1 MASSRLE
8 FRVLGPLTVRVDGV
22 VVPAGGPRQRALLA
36 LLLLSANRVV
46 ARERLIDELFAEQSL
61 NSADHALRNQVS
73 RLRKVLAPAAVQEPR
88 IVARAPG
95 YLLRVEPGELD
106 LENFE
111 RLVAEGREALAAGDA
126 FTAAESLRTAERL
139 WQARPLVDLEFEPF
153 TRVEVERLEEL
164 RLAAV
169 EERIDAELAL
179 GRQLALV
186 PELEALSA
194 EHPYRERFGAQL
206 MLALYR
212 CGRQAEGLEV
222 YRRTRTFLNE
232 ELGLEP
238 AVELQEL
245 ERAILVQDPALSLAV
260 DGRGSTPRPL
270 RDVCPFKG
278 LAPFEAEDAEFF
290 FGRERLVDEVVAR
303 LADAPLFAVVGAS
316 GSGKSSLLR
325 AGLLPA
331 LGPECMLVRPGERSA
346 AELRAAFERVPPG
359 ERLVLAVDQFEELFT
374 TSREE
379 HERRAFVDALVEA
392 AWDPHRRALILIA
405 LRADLFGRLAA
416 YVELADLVGPNH
428 VLLGP
433 MTTSELR
440 RAIEGPAERTG
451 LEVEPALVD
460 ALVDDVAGDTG
471 GLPLLSTALLDL
483 WHEREGRAISLA
495 AYERTGGVRGAV
507 GRHAEAAFRAL
518 GESEQKVARRLLL
531 RLVDGGGDGDVLTR
545 RRATH
550 AELEVDDERVAR
562 VLAAL
567 VERRLVVADDG
578 TVELVHDALL
588 KQWPRLLD
596 WLEEDA
602 QGRRLHRHL
611 TQATSSWDAAGRDP
625 SELYRGARLAATLEW
640 VDAAGDEVGLNRL
653 ERKFLEESR
662 TAFAR
667 ANRRLRALLAV
678 AVLLIVAAL
687 AAGAVA
693 LAARSS
699 AKRQATAAIAQ
710 RLGAQALVEPRLDR
724 ALLLA
729 REGVNLDDSVATRS
743 NLLAALLRSPA
754 AVAVLHGGGTR
765 VLDDALSRDGHRL
778 VVRSDD
784 GSVTFFDARTL
795 RVAGRRFKG
804 SAQLSYLGSLVRPV
818 RALAFSPDG
827 RTLAVGDT
835 DGSHAKLFL
844 VDTHTRRMR
853 VSIISRK
860 RAATADVAFA
870 PSGRTLVT
878 GEAVSGANG
887 PPAEVLVSRRASDG
901 RMLVRSRPIAAGRLI
916 GFADGGRSLLVTS
929 GETKSYLLNAR
940 TFARVRTLH
949 ASGAAAI
956 SPTANRAAFGQD
968 NGSVELVD
976 LHTGVGRPMTHRAT
990 GRVVALAFDATGRAL
1005 ATASDNASVDIW
1017 DVPARSLRETFAGH
1031 AAAALAL
1038 LFNPAATTLYS
1049 GSSDG
1054 SVIVWDLRGERR
1066 LGQPF
1071 RFDPVAETSEGVQTP
1086 TQNASTAVAVSPD
1099 GSLFVTSP
1107 APGRITL
1114 WRARDQAVVGELRG
1128 PCGFVVSLAFSHD
1141 GRLVAATGNARETVV
1156 WNASTRKIVKLL
1168 GPAGPMGAAGVNFS
1182 PDDKLVGTAGVD
1194 GRLRVYDVRTGRS
1207 LGSVGAK
1214 TSLQDLDFSSDGKFA
1229 AAAGLGG
1236 DIMIWN
1242 VTRRTLERTIHH
1254 KDAIL
1259 SIRFSPDG
1267 QKIATGDLPGN
1278 VDFWDAATG
1287 QRVGRTLGGH
1297 NGLVLSVTFNPSG
1310 TEVVTTSSDGK
1321 FRLWDLASGKLVGAP
1336 LPGAETG
1343 GWGTFFP
1350 NGKQVIAVFPTG
1362 VGVVWNVD
1370 PAAWRAQACRVAHRN
1385 LTRIEWRDFLPQR
1398 GYRHVCA

>member
-22 VVPAGGPRQRALLA
+22 VVPAGGPKQRALLA

-111 RLVAEGREALAAGDA
+111 RLLAAGRDALAAGDPA
-126 FTAAESLRTAERL
+126 SAAESLRAAGGL
-139 WQARPLVDLEFEPF
+139 WQGRPLADLEFEPF

-164 RLAAV
+164 RLAAI
-169 EERIDAELAL
+169 EERIEAELAL

-212 CGRQAEGLEV
+212 SGRQAEGLAV
-222 YRRTRTFLNE
+222 YRRTRAFLDE
-232 ELGLEP
+232 EVGLKP
-238 AVELQEL
+238 GVELQEL
-245 ERAILVQDPALSLAV
+245 ERAILVQDPVLNVPL
-260 DGRGSTPRPL
+260 DGRESPPPPR

-290 FGRERLVDEVVAR
+290 FGRERLVDELVAR
-303 LADAPLFAVVGAS
+303 LADVPLFAIVGPS

-325 AGLLPA
+325 AGLLPS
-331 LGPECMLVRPGERSA
+331 LEPESMLVRPGERSA
-346 AELRAAFERVPPG
+346 AELCAVLDRVAPG
-359 ERLVLAVDQFEELFT
+359 ERIVLAIDQFEELFT
-374 TSREE
+374 SSVEE
-379 HERRAFVDALVEA
+379 HERQAFVEALVEA
-392 AWDPHRRALILIA
+392 AWDPERRALILIA
-405 LRADLFGRLAA
+405 LRADLFGRLAP
-416 YVELADLVGPNH
+416 YVELADLVGSSH

-433 MTTSELR
+433 MTTGELR

-451 LEVEPALVD
+451 LKVEPALVD
-460 ALVDDVAGDTG
+460 ALVEDVAGEPG
-471 GLPLLSTALLDL
+471 GLSLLSTALLDL
-483 WHEREGRAISLA
+483 WRERNGPALSLA

-518 GESEQKVARRLLL
+518 DEDEQKVARRILL
-531 RLVDGGGDGDVLTR
+531 RLVEGGGGEVLTR
-545 RRATH
+545 RRATRV
-550 AELEVDDERVAR
+550 ELDADDDQRVAR

-567 VERRLVVADDG
+567 VERRLLVADAG
-578 TVELVHDALL
+578 TVELVHEALL
-588 KQWPRLLD
+588 EQWPRLGD

-678 AVLLIVAAL
+678 AVLLLVAAL

-693 LAARSS
+693 LTARSS

-710 RLGAQALVEPRLDR
+710 RLGAQALIEPRLDR

-754 AVAVLHGGGTR
+754 AIAVLHGGGTR
-765 VLDDALSRDGHRL
+765 VLDDALSRDGDRL
-778 VVRSDD
+778 AVRSDD

-795 RVAGRRFKG
+795 REAGRRFKG
-804 SAQLSYLGSLVRPV
+804 SAQLSYFGSIVRPV

-835 DGSHAKLFL
+835 DGSHANLFL

-853 VSIISRK
+853 ASITSRK
-860 RAATADVAFA
+860 RAATVDVAFA

-940 TFARVRTLH
+940 TFARVRTFH

-976 LHTGVGRPMTHRAT
+976 LHTGAERPMTHRAT
-990 GRVVALAFDATGRAL
+990 GRVIALAFGATGRAL

-1017 DVPARSLRETFAGH
+1017 DVPTRSLRETFAGH
-1031 AAAALAL
+1031 AAAALGL

-1071 RFDPVAETSEGVQTP
+1071 RFDPVAESEGVHTP

-1194 GRLRVYDVRTGRS
+1194 GRLRVYDLHTGRS

-1214 TSLQDLDFSSDGKFA
+1214 TSLQDLDFSSDGKLA

-1242 VTRRTLERTIHH
+1242 VTRRALERTIHH

-1267 QKIATGDLPGN
+1267 KKIATGDLPGN

-1350 NGKQVIAVFPTG
+1350 NGKQVIAVFSTG

-1385 LTRIEWRDFLPQR
+1385 LTRIEWRDFLSQR